1 LQQAYRP
8 STQKSQDYSTFLL
21 AIFALFYDVSFPSVS
36 VPTILS
42 FIEFLADN
50 GYAAPTIRTY
60 ISSIKSKFN
69 SAGLSV
75 SSFSS
80 PQVSLALISL
90 SKIGSPMFL

>member
-1 LQQAYRP
+1 VSLSHYADSVRARLQQAYRP

-50 GYAAPTIRTY
+50 GYVAPTIRTY

-69 SAGLSV
+69 SAL
-75 SSFSS
+75 
-80 PQVSLALISL
+80 LL
-90 SKIGSPMFL
+90 KFL